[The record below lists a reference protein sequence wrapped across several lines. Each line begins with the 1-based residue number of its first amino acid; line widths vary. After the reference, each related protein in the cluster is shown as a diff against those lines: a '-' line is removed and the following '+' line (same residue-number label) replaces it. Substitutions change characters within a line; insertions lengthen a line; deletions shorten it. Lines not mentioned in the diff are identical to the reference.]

1 MDSIA
6 VLDFGSQYAQI
17 IARRVREA
25 QVYCELFPWDA
36 PIGDVLA
43 ISPKGFILSG
53 GPKSVYEKDA
63 PYIQDFIFKTG
74 LPILG
79 ICYGMQVLTH
89 ALGGDVASS
98 QNREYGHAEI
108 QPLISDSLVSSLSKV
123 WMSHGDRIT
132 RMPDGFIAL
141 ANSGNSPFAAI
152 GNMDRK
158 YFGVQFHPEV
168 NHTPNGSQLIRN
180 FALDVCGVRPTWT
193 PASIIQESIIRIRQ
207 QVGSERVL
215 AAVSGGVDSTVAAA
229 LVHQAIGDQ
238 LTAVFVDTGL
248 MRKDEGEQVAMAF
261 RNNLNAELVSVDAS
275 DEFLSALKGVTDP
288 EQKRR
293 IVGEKFIRVFEEQA
307 KKLGQ
312 PRFLV
317 QGTIYPDVVES
328 SAPDRNKAEKIKTHH
343 NVGGLPEN
351 MKFELVEPLRYL
363 FKDEVRAVGEELGLP
378 RILVWRQPFPGP
390 GLTVRCLGEVTRER
404 VSRLQAADAILIEE
418 LSKAG
423 FLGRRN
429 PSNNS
434 NAGKTAP
441 LTGRQTGPLHTGTTG
456 PLTPG
461 RTGPLPVRQTGPLAA
476 EPIPTVAQAF
486 VVLLPVRSVG
496 VMGDQRTYQ
505 ETAAIRAVTTE
516 DFMTADWARLPHDLL
531 AKVAN
536 RMVNEV
542 DGINRVVY
550 DITSKPPATIEWE

>member
-1 MDSIA
+1 MNSIA
-6 VLDFGSQYAQI
+6 ILDFGSQYAQI

-25 QVYCELFPWDA
+25 QVYCELFAWDA
-36 PIGDVLA
+36 PMQDILA

-53 GPKSVYEKDA
+53 GPKSIYEENA
-63 PYIQDFIFKTG
+63 PHIQDFIFKTG

-79 ICYGMQVLTH
+79 ICYGMQALTH
-89 ALGGDVASS
+89 ALGGEVYPSS
-98 QNREYGHAEI
+98 SREYGQAEI
-108 QPLISDSLVSSLSKV
+108 QSLVSNSLISNLSTV

-132 RMPDGFIAL
+132 RMPEGFIAL
-141 ANSGNSPFAAI
+141 ASSGNSPFAAM
-152 GNMDRK
+152 GDMTRK

-168 NHTPNGSQLIRN
+168 NHTPNGSQLIKY
-180 FALDVCGVRPTWT
+180 FALEICGVRPNWT
-193 PASIIQESIIRIRQ
+193 PASIIEESVAQIRQ
-207 QVGSERVL
+207 QVGRESVL
-215 AAVSGGVDSTVAAA
+215 VAVSGGVDSTVAAA
-229 LVHQAIGDQ
+229 LVHRAIGDQ
-238 LTAVFVDTGL
+238 LVAVFVDTGL
-248 MRKDEGEQVAMAF
+248 LRKDEAEQVNLAF
-261 RNNLNAELVSVDAS
+261 RNNLNAELVFVDAG
-275 DEFLSALKGVTDP
+275 DEFLSALEGVTDP

-293 IVGEKFIRVFEEQA
+293 VVGEKFIRIFEEQA

-312 PRFLV
+312 PKFLV

-328 SAPDRNKAEKIKTHH
+328 SAPDRNKAERIKTHH
-343 NVGGLPEN
+343 NVGGLPADME
-351 MKFELVEPLRYL
+351 FELVEPLRYL

-390 GLTVRCLGEVTRER
+390 GLTVRCLGEVTHER

-423 FLGRRN
+423 FLGRRTFS
-429 PSNNS
+429 SNS
-434 NAGKTAP
+434 T
-441 LTGRQTGPLHTGTTG
+441 TGRTGPLPAGRTG
-456 PLTPG
+456 PLTTG

-476 EPIPTVAQAF
+476 DPITPVSQAF

-505 ETAAIRAVTTE
+505 ETAAIRAITTE
-516 DFMTADWARLPHDLL
+516 DFMTADWARLPHDILS
-531 AKVAN
+531 KVAN
-536 RMVNEV
+536 RIVNEV

>member
-6 VLDFGSQYAQI
+6 ILDFGSQYAQI

-36 PIGDVLA
+36 PMQDILA
-43 ISPKGFILSG
+43 ISPKGFVLSC
-53 GPKSVYEKDA
+53 GPKSIYEENA
-63 PYIQDFIFKTG
+63 PHIQNFIFKTG

-79 ICYGMQVLTH
+79 ICYGMQALTH
-89 ALGGDVASS
+89 ALGGEVYPSS
-98 QNREYGHAEI
+98 SREYGQAEI
-108 QPLISDSLVSSLSKV
+108 QSLVSNSLITNLSTV

-132 RMPDGFIAL
+132 RMPEGFIAL
-141 ANSGNSPFAAI
+141 ASSGNSPFAAM
-152 GNMDRK
+152 GDMTRK

-168 NHTPNGSQLIRN
+168 NHTPNGSQLIKH
-180 FALDVCGVRPTWT
+180 FALDICGVRPNWT
-193 PASIIQESIIRIRQ
+193 PASIIEESVAKIRQ
-207 QVGSERVL
+207 QVGRESVL
-215 AAVSGGVDSTVAAA
+215 VAVSGGVDSTVAAA
-229 LVHQAIGDQ
+229 LVHRAIGDQ
-238 LTAVFVDTGL
+238 LVAVFVDTGL
-248 MRKDEGEQVAMAF
+248 LRKDEAEQVNLAF
-261 RNNLNAELVSVDAS
+261 RNNLNAELVSVDAG
-275 DEFLSALKGVTDP
+275 DEFLSALEGVTDP

-293 IVGEKFIRVFEEQA
+293 IVGEKFIRIFEEQA

-312 PRFLV
+312 PKFLV

-328 SAPDRNKAEKIKTHH
+328 SAPDRNKAERIKTHH
-343 NVGGLPEN
+343 NVGGLPED
-351 MKFELVEPLRYL
+351 MEFELVEPLRYL

-418 LSKAG
+418 LSKGG
-423 FLGRRN
+423 FLGRRT
-429 PSNNS
+429 SS
-434 NAGKTAP
+434 SSSTAGRTDP
-441 LTGRQTGPLHTGTTG
+441 LRTR
-456 PLTPG
+456 
-461 RTGPLPVRQTGPLAA
+461 RTGPLSVRKTGPLAA
-476 EPIPTVAQAF
+476 DPIIPVSQAF

-516 DFMTADWARLPHDLL
+516 DFMTADWARLPYDILS
-531 AKVAN
+531 KVAN
-536 RMVNEV
+536 RIVNEV

>member
-6 VLDFGSQYAQI
+6 ILDFGSQYAQI

-36 PIGDVLA
+36 PMQDILA

-53 GPKSVYEKDA
+53 GPKSIYEENA
-63 PYIQDFIFKTG
+63 PHIPDFIFKTG

-79 ICYGMQVLTH
+79 ICYGMQALTH
-89 ALGGDVASS
+89 ALGGEVYPSS
-98 QNREYGHAEI
+98 SREYGQAEI
-108 QPLISDSLVSSLSKV
+108 QSLVSNSLISNLSAV

-141 ANSGNSPFAAI
+141 ASSGNSPFAAM
-152 GNMDRK
+152 GDMSRK

-168 NHTPNGSQLIRN
+168 NHTPNGSQLIKY
-180 FALDVCGVRPTWT
+180 FALEVCGARPNWT
-193 PASIIQESIIRIRQ
+193 PASIIDESVAQIRQ
-207 QVGSERVL
+207 QVGRESVL
-215 AAVSGGVDSTVAAA
+215 VAVSGGVDSTVAAA
-229 LVHQAIGDQ
+229 LVHRAIGDQ
-238 LTAVFVDTGL
+238 LVAVFVDTGL
-248 MRKDEGEQVAMAF
+248 LRKDEAEQVNMAF

-275 DEFLSALKGVTDP
+275 DEFLSALEGVTDP

-293 IVGEKFIRVFEEQA
+293 IVGEKFIRIFEEQA

-312 PRFLV
+312 PKFLV

-328 SAPDRNKAEKIKTHH
+328 SAPDRNKAERIKTHH
-343 NVGGLPEN
+343 NVGGLPED
-351 MKFELVEPLRYL
+351 MEFQLVEPLRFL

-418 LSKAG
+418 LSRAG
-423 FLGRRN
+423 FLGRRTFS
-429 PSNNS
+429 SNS
-434 NAGKTAP
+434 TLGRTAP
-441 LTGRQTGPLHTGTTG
+441 ITA
-456 PLTPG
+456 G
-461 RTGPLPVRQTGPLAA
+461 RTGPLTTGQTGPL
-476 EPIPTVAQAF
+476 PPRKTGPLGTDPLTPVSQAF

-516 DFMTADWARLPHDLL
+516 DFMTADWARLPHDILSR
-531 AKVAN
+531 VAN
-536 RMVNEV
+536 RIVNEV